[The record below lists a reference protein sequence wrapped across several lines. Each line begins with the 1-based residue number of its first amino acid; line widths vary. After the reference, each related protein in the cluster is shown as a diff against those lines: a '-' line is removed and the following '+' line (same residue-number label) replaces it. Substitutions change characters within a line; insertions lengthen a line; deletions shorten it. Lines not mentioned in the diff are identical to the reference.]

1 MRRQKVVALLLLG
14 GLLAGCGNLFGGGVI
29 LGGPTVLVSRENFS
43 FTTEQGQNNTTFYTY
58 SYTLALYTLPG
69 SGAGSVVLLDASG
82 NPVDVPFTIP
92 QACPPLNQNPCGPYT
107 RSYQKQASTPLTPVP
122 VVKYRT
128 VSANGQSKVI
138 PLPAPIEI
146 Y

>member
-82 NPVDVPFTIP
+82 NPVDVPFTIS
-92 QACPPLNQNPCGPYT
+92 QACPPLNPNPCGPYT
-107 RSYQKQASTPLTPVP
+107 RPYQKRVSTPLTPVP

-138 PLPAPIEI
+138 ALPAPIEI

>member
-1 MRRQKVVALLLLG
+1 MLV
-14 GLLAGCGNLFGGGVI
+14 LLAGCGNLSSGGVI
-29 LGGPTVLVSRENFS
+29 FGGPTVLVSRENFS
-43 FTTEQGQNNTTFYTY
+43 LSTETDQNGNTFYIY
-58 SYTLALYTLPG
+58 GYTLALFTLPG
-69 SGAGSVVLLDASG
+69 SGVGSVVLLDASD

-92 QACPPLNQNPCGPYT
+92 QACPPLNPNPCGPYT
-107 RSYQKQASTPLTPVP
+107 RSYQKRVSAPLAPVQ

-138 PLPAPIEI
+138 SLPAPIEI